1 MDPLILA
8 KQIESDSDQAL
19 VRPYSL
25 LPLLFES
32 PSCDLV
38 MFTHNLQRRFTYL
51 SESAWNVCRIDSRT
65 WQDKSFLSIL
75 TGHVWNEV
83 YRNSSDL
90 QMEPNQVYKIYCEIW
105 NDEGG
110 KVRLEVRRML
120 VLSAGQTVGVV
131 GLLRRI
137 AILPPLESDMPLEDN
152 PFSKLSPGEMDVI
165 EQVIAG
171 HLNKSIA
178 KSLGLAM
185 RTVELRRSKA
195 MAKLG
200 VSTLADL
207 VKLWCRLNMI

>member
-19 VRPYSL
+19 VCPYSL